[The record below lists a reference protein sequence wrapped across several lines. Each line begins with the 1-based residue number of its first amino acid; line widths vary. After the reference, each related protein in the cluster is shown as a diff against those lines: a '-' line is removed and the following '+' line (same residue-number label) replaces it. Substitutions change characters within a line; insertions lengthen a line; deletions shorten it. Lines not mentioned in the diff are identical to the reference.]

1 MELLKNGGTPAGDSP
16 TEPASPRGAKSIHAE
31 ISLVS
36 TRDRLGLNGKR
47 GGLRCLCWS
56 LCCSWLLLSLHRL
69 HNISQLTQRLGP
81 NWTPNW
87 VAINTRSQR
96 ATPKPSGSLIKD

>member
-36 TRDRLGLNGKR
+36 TRDRDCGV
-47 GGLRCLCWS
+47 
-56 LCCSWLLLSLHRL
+56 
-69 HNISQLTQRLGP
+69 Q
-81 NWTPNW
+81 
-87 VAINTRSQR
+87 AI
-96 ATPKPSGSLIKD
+96 GSD